1 MEKSNFLL
9 SMAEFNIPKT
19 EEGFCRNFEQIKP
32 LMNTTEA
39 FYESSRCLFCYDA
52 PCVKA
57 CPASIDIPLFIR
69 QIHTNNIFGAA
80 KTIYESNYL
89 GNACGKVCPTE
100 VLCEGVCVFKKQK
113 IKSLEIGRLQTFATT
128 TAIVHN
134 KKLFAVSENKRAKV
148 AVIGAGPAG
157 IACACE
163 LRLHG
168 YLVDI
173 YEEKAQPSGLL
184 IHGVAPYKIENLEI
198 TTEINYLQSIFGF
211 TVHYNSPI
219 KTKTDL
225 QKLEKTYSAIFLGI
239 GLGNTRSL
247 NIRGEDLKNC
257 IGATEFIEQLKLNR
271 LTTGVGKKVVV
282 LGGGNT
288 AMDAASNAARMG
300 AEAVILAYRG
310 NKAEMKAYHFE
321 YELAKNVGVK
331 AIFNVMPIAITG
343 NGQVSGVKFQKTQT
357 QNGKLQPVAGS
368 EFSIDCDMVIK
379 ATGQKK
385 QTDFLKLIDNLK
397 LDDLG
402 RIVTQAEN
410 GQTTNPKYF
419 AGGDARNG
427 GTEVVNAAAE
437 GKLAAKGIVDFLKK
451 M

>member
-1 MEKSNFLL
+1 MWE
-9 SMAEFNIPKT
+9 
-19 EEGFCRNFEQIKP
+19 
-32 LMNTTEA
+32 
-39 FYESSRCLFCYDA
+39 
-52 PCVKA
+52 
-57 CPASIDIPLFIR
+57 
-69 QIHTNNIFGAA
+69 
-80 KTIYESNYL
+80 
-89 GNACGKVCPTE
+89 
-100 VLCEGVCVFKKQK
+100 
-113 IKSLEIGRLQTFATT
+113 
-128 TAIVHN
+128 
-134 KKLFAVSENKRAKV
+134 
-148 AVIGAGPAG
+148 
-157 IACACE
+157 
-163 LRLHG
+163 
-168 YLVDI
+168 
-173 YEEKAQPSGLL
+173 
-184 IHGVAPYKIENLEI
+184 
-198 TTEINYLQSIFGF
+198 
-211 TVHYNSPI
+211 
-219 KTKTDL
+219 
-225 QKLEKTYSAIFLGI
+225 
-239 GLGNTRSL
+239 
-247 NIRGEDLKNC
+247 
-257 IGATEFIEQLKLNR
+257 
-271 LTTGVGKKVVV
+271 KKVVV

-310 NKAEMKAYHFE
+310 NKAEMKAYRFE

-331 AIFNVMPIAITG
+331 AIFNAMPIAITG

-419 AGGDARNG
+419 TGGDARNG

-437 GKLAAKGIVDFLKK
+437 GKLTAKGIVDFLKE